1 MRMNMWQ
8 VSSCAHPHRD
18 FLTPVR
24 CGNPSDPGW
33 GKSRLESMTRGG
45 LWVGKGATTCGV
57 TPCHARWAG
66 AGFALASYGPKAPH
80 CNMSSGSLDGI
91 VIQKPAAQRLLA
103 LHLVGQGGLGRVIEV
118 QRHDVADT
126 LMWSAGVM
134 VFLDVT
140 QGVMQMGLAQENQLV
155 EGLPNLA
162 YMPLSVRITKG
173 RMRGRF

>member
-1 MRMNMWQ
+1 M
-8 VSSCAHPHRD
+8 
-18 FLTPVR
+18 
-24 CGNPSDPGW
+24 
-33 GKSRLESMTRGG
+33 SRSLGQGRLRTRR
-45 LWVGKGATTCGV
+45 LWT
-57 TPCHARWAG
+57 
-66 AGFALASYGPKAPH
+66 KAPH

-91 VIQKPAAQRLLA
+91 VIQKPAQRLLA
-103 LHLVGQGGLGRVIEV
+103 LHLVGQGGLGGVIEV